1 VTTSVRTR
9 RITTTTTTTTTT
21 AAAAATTT
29 PPPPLSLSPSL
40 PLPPPPSPLPPR
52 AGDGMLEYGEMK
64 DYFAVCG
71 SVLNDDEFNMV
82 LSDMRDTATTA
93 QMIKTATS
101 MAAGA

>member
-1 VTTSVRTR
+1 
-9 RITTTTTTTTTT
+9 
-21 AAAAATTT
+21 
-29 PPPPLSLSPSL
+29 
-40 PLPPPPSPLPPR
+40 
-52 AGDGMLEYGEMK
+52 MLEYGEMK